1 MRATPT
7 SPEASTTTSSFVPRM
22 AGVSP
27 IGSSA
32 TSGTSETYLPSPKP
46 EATLRGT
53 TPGSIVWRHRG
64 GKDGWVDLVLAKQR
78 VRDAR
83 VGRLGTVTP
92 DGRPH
97 LVPVCFALREE
108 TVYTAVDAKPKS
120 TLALRR
126 LANIEATPSASL
138 LVDHYDED
146 WTHLWWVRVDGR
158 PGSCGPDPKLS
169 VPWTP

>member
-1 MRATPT
+1 M
-7 SPEASTTTSSFVPRM
+7 
-22 AGVSP
+22 
-27 IGSSA
+27 
-32 TSGTSETYLPSPKP
+32 
-46 EATLRGT
+46 
-53 TPGSIVWRHRG
+53 
-64 GKDGWVDLVLAKQR
+64 DLVLAKQR

-126 LANIEATPSASL
+126 LVNIEATPSASL
-138 LVDHYDED
+138 LVDHYDEL
-146 WTHLWWVRVDGR
+146 WTHLWWVRVDGSAR
-158 PGSCGPDPKLS
+158 VVRSGSESQRATDALKAKYPQYQTVDIPGSVIALENVAWVTWP
-169 VPWTP
+169 